1 MARKSKHKNVAGTM
15 NDIDCL
21 NNTGQP
27 ELQITPDL
35 TRLLNVLRTRRLITI
50 LLLRLLEDIVAQHT
64 IKYEKNPKKAQ

>member
-1 MARKSKHKNVAGTM
+1 MARKSKHKNVAGTKHKNVAGTM

-35 TRLLNVLRTRRLITI
+35 TRLLNVLHTRRLITI
-50 LLLRLLEDIVAQHT
+50 LLLRL
-64 IKYEKNPKKAQ
+64 

>member
-35 TRLLNVLRTRRLITI
+35 TRLLNVLRTRKLITI
-50 LLLRLLEDIVAQHT
+50 LLLRL
-64 IKYEKNPKKAQ
+64 

>member
-50 LLLRLLEDIVAQHT
+50 LLALRRYSCPTHDKVRKES
-64 IKYEKNPKKAQ
+64 

>member
-15 NDIDCL
+15 NDIDRL

-35 TRLLNVLRTRRLITI
+35 TRLLNALRTKKIDNNIIIEALRRYSCPTHDKV
-50 LLLRLLEDIVAQHT
+50 RKES
-64 IKYEKNPKKAQ
+64 

>member
-15 NDIDCL
+15 NDIDRL

-27 ELQITPDL
+27 ALQITPNL

-50 LLLRLLEDIVAQHT
+50 LLLRL
-64 IKYEKNPKKAQ
+64 